1 MTNIFKIL
9 KSVKDFIVNIH
20 TPSTQMSPLTFSVV
34 TLSHVYSSICSS
46 FSIYHTTFIWMHFE
60 LNGRCQNPSDQ
71 TSQLNIFK
79 VQYLFIILL
88 SPLRSNLY
96 TMKCINLQ
104 FTVWCVLTNTGHLA
118 WLHRLGTQFRVQ
130 GGFPDLGAQWLP
142 FWSGH
147 KAVPAPNIKATLTP
161 QLYSLSFSASVG
173 FFCPSLHMFSTS
185 AQCWPPLCVCHD
197 QTCYERIWLVQLVAS
212 HYRPSLFGKTCQIS
226 EGCFWSQVP
235 GVEGVTWL

>member
-20 TPSTQMSPLTFSVV
+20 TPSTQMSPLIFSAV
-34 TLSHVYSSICSS
+34 TSSHVYPSICSS

-60 LNGRCQNPSDQ
+60 SDQ

-161 QLYSLSFSASVG
+161 QLYSLSLLLLASSVLLSTCSLLPLSVG
-173 FFCPSLHMFSTS
+173 HLFVCATTRLVMKESGWFS
-185 AQCWPPLCVCHD
+185 
-197 QTCYERIWLVQLVAS
+197 
-212 HYRPSLFGKTCQIS
+212 
-226 EGCFWSQVP
+226 
-235 GVEGVTWL
+235 

>member
-60 LNGRCQNPSDQ
+60 SDQ

-161 QLYSLSFSASVG
+161 QLYSLSLLLLASSVLLSTCSLLPLSVG
-173 FFCPSLHMFSTS
+173 HLFVCAMTRLVMKESGWFS
-185 AQCWPPLCVCHD
+185 
-197 QTCYERIWLVQLVAS
+197 
-212 HYRPSLFGKTCQIS
+212 
-226 EGCFWSQVP
+226 
-235 GVEGVTWL
+235 